1 MPIEFSVIDHLDR
14 QEGVPIHQSY
24 DSRIE
29 LVRRYDDAG
38 FTTFLLTE
46 HHFTPLGL
54 APSPLIFLAAAS
66 RVTRRIRLAPLV
78 LILPLYHP
86 LRVASEI
93 CMLDHLSHGRLDIG
107 LGRGISPY
115 ELAYFNV
122 NHLESREIFEEA
134 QQVLMQ
140 ALTQDA
146 VSFRGHHFKFFN
158 VPMELKPLQPRL
170 PMWFPC
176 SSPEGARQAA
186 MHGENTCFLAP
197 APRARLMADAYKQAW
212 AEAGH
217 QGPLPKVAITRH
229 IYVAETDAE
238 ARRRGIQ
245 AHQLWY
251 QRFGYLWAKF
261 DPRMPAAYDA
271 DKHLATGTLIF
282 GSPQTVRARIEEEVA
297 ATGANHFVTRFA
309 FGDLRH
315 EESLRSLELFTREV
329 MPRFGAAS
337 AEASGSTAP

>member
-1 MPIEFSVIDHLDR
+1 MKLEFGVIDHLDR
-14 QEGVPIHQSY
+14 QEGVPVHQTY
-24 DSRIE
+24 DSRLN
-29 LVRRYDDAG
+29 LVRKYDAAG

-46 HHFTPLGL
+46 HHYTPLGL

-66 RVTRRIRLAPLV
+66 RITTRIRLAPLV

-93 CMLDHLSHGRLDIG
+93 CMLDHLSNGRLDIG

-122 NHLESREIFEEA
+122 NHLESREIFDEA
-134 QQVLMQ
+134 HTVLMA
-140 ALTQDA
+140 ALTQD
-146 VSFRGHHFKFFN
+146 VVNFRGNYFKFFN
-158 VPMELKPLQPRL
+158 VPIQLKPLQPRL

-186 MHGENTCFLAP
+186 LHGEHTCFLAP
-197 APRARLMADAYKQAW
+197 APRARLMANAYKQAW
-212 AEAGH
+212 SEADHGR
-217 QGPLPKVAITRH
+217 PMPKVAITRH
-229 IYVAETDAE
+229 IYVGETEAE
-238 ARRRGIQ
+238 ARRRGIE
-245 AHQLWY
+245 AHELWY

-271 DKHLATGTLIF
+271 EKHMANGTLIF
-282 GSPQTVRARIEEEVA
+282 GTPESVGARIEEEVE
-297 ATGANHFVTRFA
+297 ATGANYFVTRFA

-315 EESLRSLELFTREV
+315 EESMRSLELFTREV
-329 MPRFGAAS
+329 MPRFAR
-337 AEASGSTAP
+337 